1 MKQDTLDA
9 LSDDELR
16 STIARSNELLKA
28 RDEERKAKAT
38 AEARALLASVGLSFK
53 DVIGGSK
60 TTKGAKPPS
69 YRGGMHYQHPA
80 KKELTWNAKGQKPN
94 WLRELEAAG
103 GKAVE
108 VAGAAGENG
117 ELQAVRKAG

>member
-1 MKQDTLDA
+1 MKLDTLDA
-9 LSDDELR
+9 LNDDELR
-16 STIARSNELLKA
+16 SAIARSQELLKT

-38 AEARALLASVGLSFK
+38 AEARALLASVGLNFK
-53 DVIGGSK
+53 DVVAGG
-60 TTKGAKPPS
+60 KGAKSAKPPV

-94 WLRELEAAG
+94 WLRELEAQG

-108 VAGAAGENG
+108 VPA
-117 ELQAVRKAG
+117 